1 MVIRA
6 VSPDWLFDRP
16 EYPELERLYMEMAYD
31 ALRPRAE
38 VMKDR
43 YIELYDRGVLDVLAA
58 QKDDGTVVGFAGV
71 IYSPSLHT
79 GKLCANVE
87 AIFVHPDAR
96 RTGAGLRL
104 LSRIRKFAFDRGCPA
119 VFYSAQP
126 GSGFDKVL
134 MQRSDMRLAQN
145 IYMEPTGL

>member
-1 MVIRA
+1 MVILDA
-6 VSPDWLFDRP
+6 SPEWLFARP
-16 EYPELERLYMEMAYD
+16 EYPELEYQYMRMAYEE
-31 ALRPRAE
+31 LRPRAE
-38 VMKDR
+38 VMKER
-43 YIELYDRGVLDVLAA
+43 YIELYDRGILDVLVA
-58 QKDDGTVVGFAGV
+58 QKDDGTVVGFAAI

-126 GSGFDKVL
+126 GSDFDKAL